1 MQEEEKEVLMPY
13 VEQVMKRKFIEEL
26 ADVQED
32 LLDIKEQ

>member
-1 MQEEEKEVLMPY
+1 MEEVEKEVLMPF